1 MNILFIN
8 KFLHM
13 NGGSETYIYQL
24 GKHLTDM
31 GHRVEYFG
39 MEHERRCMGNRV
51 NAYTDNMDFHHDSLW
66 NKIGY
71 SFKTIYSREARKK
84 IRLVL
89 DDFCPDVCHLNN
101 FNYQLTPSIILEI
114 RKWRKESGRKCKIIF
129 TAHDY
134 QLLCP
139 NHMCNRPDTRE
150 NCEKCLDGKFYHC
163 LKHRCIHGSRMKSAV
178 GMAEAYFWRMR
189 GVYASIDTMI
199 CCSEFMKKMMD
210 RNPVFKN
217 KTVALHN
224 FVSSVTREKSEKKDY
239 VLYFGRFSEEKGV
252 RTLIKACRA
261 LPDIPFVFAGT
272 GPLETLISGVP
283 NIRNAGFQSGREL
296 ERLIREAKFSI
307 CPSEWYENC
316 PFSVMESQLYGTPVL
331 GAAIGGIPELIE
343 AGKSGELFE
352 SGKQRRASGENTG
365 MVDGS
370 EKIRALYR
378 RLSDGSF

>member
-1 MNILFIN
+1 
-8 KFLHM
+8 
-13 NGGSETYIYQL
+13 
-24 GKHLTDM
+24 
-31 GHRVEYFG
+31 
-39 MEHERRCMGNRV
+39 
-51 NAYTDNMDFHHDSLW
+51 
-66 NKIGY
+66 
-71 SFKTIYSREARKK
+71 
-84 IRLVL
+84 
-89 DDFCPDVCHLNN
+89 
-101 FNYQLTPSIILEI
+101 
-114 RKWRKESGRKCKIIF
+114 
-129 TAHDY
+129 
-134 QLLCP
+134 
-139 NHMCNRPDTRE
+139 
-150 NCEKCLDGKFYHC
+150 
-163 LKHRCIHGSRMKSAV
+163 
-178 GMAEAYFWRMR
+178 MR

-352 SGKQRRASGENTG
+352 SGNSAELQ
-365 MVDGS
+365 
-370 EKIRALYR
+370 EKIREWWTDQKKLERYIDGCQTVR
-378 RLSDGSF
+378 FDTVSDYCGKLLNIYQQD